1 LKLLLDTHI
10 AVWAIASLERL
21 STHALE
27 LIKNENN
34 EIYVSAVSILEIAIK
49 ANSPNAKDPFP
60 FSAHTAIKF
69 FETAQFKMLNINAVH
84 SAYVETLPLIHR
96 DPFDRLLVAQALS
109 EPMRLLT
116 ADAVVAEYSDTVIMA
131 G

>member
-1 LKLLLDTHI
+1 MKLLLDTHI

-21 STHALE
+21 STHTLE
-27 LIKNENN
+27 LIRDENN

-60 FSAHTAIKF
+60 FSAHAAIKF
-69 FETAQFKMLNINAVH
+69 FEAAQFNMLAISASH
-84 SAYVETLPLIHR
+84 AAYVETLPMIHR

-116 ADAVVAEYSDTVIMA
+116 ADAVVAGYSDTVIIV